1 MSGTKCKEYRLIRTS
16 PYLDERIDR
25 RNGICRMQV
34 AFTDIV
40 SYSRRKTYAQVQV
53 IQAFM
58 RALED
63 ALSETAR
70 DVIDYANTNDVNI
83 RRDVVLIP
91 CGDGAALAFP
101 FDGLHGLHLRFALH
115 LLRIVRE
122 RNDGYGCDIFREN
135 NWCDCHAAFLLRCGL
150 AEGTT
155 VLYRD
160 INGAYN
166 IAGDTVNMAAR
177 AMQSAGEGHIFL
189 TDRGFEELTEL
200 VHGTQDRFR
209 KYPDVV
215 LKHNLRVD
223 LYQYVEPGRIG
234 LEISEARHLIPAAPA
249 PVSVSARR
257 SKSKRL
263 AAPERVPA
271 IASPGSPSSLAS
283 LLHGRMIPVEPAEF
297 SFGSEQSRRTA
308 MTLPR
313 LFFIDKYPVTQ
324 SLYQTVINA
333 NPSRF
338 PAEDRPVDSVS
349 WIDAARFCNA
359 LSQMLDLPAVYDLSA
374 KDAVINPHCGGFR
387 LPSEAEW
394 EYACS
399 GGLPNEV
406 YGVLDSVAWYNRNA
420 EGTTHPVGQKL
431 PNEIGMCDMLGNV
444 WEWCEDWY
452 EKHHPAQPLVDY
464 RGPARGSERVIRGGS
479 WADLPRSITA
489 RARYRKYPAAHE
501 NTLGFRIVR
510 SS

>member
-1 MSGTKCKEYRLIRTS
+1 MTRKS

-25 RNGICRMQV
+25 RNGVCRMQV

-53 IQAFM
+53 IHAFM
-58 RALED
+58 QSLED
-63 ALSETAR
+63 AVSDTAR
-70 DVIDYANTNDVNI
+70 DVIEYANANDINI

-101 FDGLHGLHLRFALH
+101 FEGLHGLHLRFTLH
-115 LLRIVRE
+115 LLRIVRA
-122 RNDGYGCDIFREN
+122 RNDSYNCEVFRAA
-135 NWCDCHAAFLLRCGL
+135 NWCDCHPAFLLRCGL

-189 TDRGFEELTEL
+189 THRGFEELAEL

-209 KYPDVV
+209 KYPNVL

-223 LYQYVEPGRIG
+223 LYQYIEPGRAG
-234 LEISEARHLIPAAPA
+234 LEISEAQHLIASTSAALTT
-249 PVSVSARR
+249 SSRR
-257 SKSKRL
+257 SKSKRVP
-263 AAPERVPA
+263 AGERVRA
-271 IASPGSPSSLAS
+271 VALSGASGGPVSE
-283 LLHGRMIPVEPAEF
+283 LHERMIPVGPAEF
-297 SFGSEQSRRTA
+297 SFGSEQSGRTA
-308 MTLPR
+308 VTLPR
-313 LFFIDKYPVTQ
+313 SFLVDKFPVTQ
-324 SLYQTVINA
+324 SLYYAVTNV
-333 NPSRF
+333 NPSRYLG
-338 PAEDRPVDSVS
+338 EDRPVDSVS

-359 LSQMLDLPAVYDLSA
+359 LSEVLGLPAVYDLNA
-374 KDAVINPHCGGFR
+374 KGAVINPHSGGYR

-399 GGLPNEV
+399 GGLRDEI
-406 YGVLDSVAWYNRNA
+406 YGPLDSVAWYNSNA
-420 EGTTHPVGQKL
+420 EGQTHPVGQKL
-431 PNEIGMCDMLGNV
+431 PNAFGMYDMLGNV

-452 EKHHPAQPLVDY
+452 EKRHPNERLIDY
-464 RGPARGSERVIRGGS
+464 RGPAGGAERVIRGGS
-479 WADLPRSITA
+479 WSDLPSNITTA
-489 RARYRKYPAAHE
+489 ARYRKNPTARE
-501 NTLGFRIVR
+501 GTLGFRVVR
-510 SS
+510 SSQP